1 MTIEVRKD
9 PAAGA
14 AVVTITTSLDRLDS
28 LLSAL
33 SLTEE
38 TIAGKNGGEIS
49 FVPLSSVDYFESVD
63 NRLFFYTERETYECP
78 ARLKQ
83 IEEELGAL
91 PFARVSKTVIVNLE
105 RLRSIRPE
113 KNSRLI
119 AAFLSG
125 EQVVVN
131 RQYVRSIREK
141 LGV

>member
-9 PAAGA
+9 SDAGT
-14 AVVTITTSLDRLDS
+14 AVVTVTTSIDRLDN
-28 LLSAL
+28 LLAAL

-38 TIAGKNGGEIS
+38 TIAGKNGGETS

-63 NRLFFYTERETYECP
+63 DRLFFYTEHETYECP

-83 IEEELGAL
+83 IEEKLGAL

-105 RLRSIRPE
+105 RLRSIRSE

-125 EQVVVN
+125 EQVIVN
-131 RQYVRSIREK
+131 RQYVKSIRQK

>member
-9 PAAGA
+9 SADGT
-14 AVVTITTSLDRLDS
+14 AVVTVTTSLDRLDN
-28 LLSAL
+28 LLAAL

-38 TIAGKNGGEIS
+38 TIAGKNGEETS

-63 NRLFFYTERETYECP
+63 DRLFFYTEHETYECP

-83 IEEELGAL
+83 IEEKLGAL

-113 KNSRLI
+113 KNSRLV
-119 AAFLSG
+119 ATFLSG
-125 EQVVVN
+125 EQVIVN
-131 RQYVRSIREK
+131 RQYVKSIKQK

>member
-9 PAAGA
+9 SADGT
-14 AVVTITTSLDRLDS
+14 AVVTVTTSLDRLDS
-28 LLSAL
+28 LLAAL

-38 TIAGKNGGEIS
+38 TIAGKNGEETS

-63 NRLFFYTERETYECP
+63 DRLFFYTEHETFECP

-83 IEEELGAL
+83 IEEKLGAL

-113 KNSRLI
+113 KNSRLV
-119 AAFLSG
+119 ATFLSG
-125 EQVVVN
+125 EQVIVN
-131 RQYVRSIREK
+131 RQYVKSIRQK